1 MHCKVL
7 VMIKII
13 KILVLSCVFVA
24 NLHAALY
31 QNFDGGQPDNV
42 WYLGDGGE
50 NCVSI
55 RSNGKWHD
63 DSCFWKAKPFAC
75 YDGVQ
80 WGLTKATQN
89 LGSELTGGKSHN
101 QCQLLGKKFYFTAP
115 FNTYENERLRELV
128 QNSEAGEAWI
138 NIHDNDQ
145 EGVFKSNTNFR
156 YAEQPPYITRWAG
169 NNASNLDEPD
179 GNDEDCGS
187 MDKNGYWYDEPCDV
201 ESENEKRYLCK
212 NGGAWFITAAQ
223 GGSGRLY
230 TAETA
235 CREDTKAST
244 FSVVGSDTD
253 NVYVINQVS
262 GGMANGERVWINF
275 NDLLVEGDYQ
285 LNENQYFWNNNEPNG
300 NENGSEK
307 CVVAL
312 STGGS
317 WNDTS
322 CSAVRNYA
330 CYSQTKNQW
339 QSVPAAGSTEF
350 NLEEGLKTCQ
360 EYPDA
365 SHQFTFWTPKNSSQN
380 AQISSGSWLNLQWDT
395 PLNSWLENRGASHW
409 GSTALFDKDEDGFL
423 TNERTVPE
431 PNNGVFPAHAVQVPA
446 LNTASNEDCASQQ
459 ANGSWY
465 DLPCSGAMKFA
476 CYSSENSEDGGWRLT
491 GGQRNSTIYSGE
503 DACQALTKDHQY
515 HFIAPGTRQQQTDLA
530 QLANRVGVWVNAT
543 DRTDE
548 GKWRYSEFLTFW
560 AGEGLDPIANPEQP
574 EEDDNKDCAIAKG
587 SNSALWYVES
597 CSETHEY
604 LCKNG
609 DNWVLASAQSISGA
623 ASQSGQEACNSIGLF
638 LAPKSLAEQKTA
650 ATFIGTKDVWI
661 NASDVQVEDTWKI
674 NELQFWDQN
683 EPASTGDCAIMQKS
697 EPSPKVDGLWASD
710 DCEGIDRKFLCMD
723 TTNGEWVESIAV
735 DNMEHFGNG
744 QNACEAMNRI
754 IDGKPHEFIFAA
766 PNYTWENDAARNT
779 LGASSVWINGNDR
792 IDPDLW
798 VFNEFLYWS
807 GDALK
812 SPDNEANDCLVIN
825 GSGHWIDAACDGGP
839 HQVACFSGDGWYLSP
854 ESINVSNFSDAQRA
868 CNAIGIGYRFF
879 SPISAADNRNLRE
892 LVGDKTVWING
903 IDIAEEGTWVFNST
917 GLPTPNWASSEPNG
931 KAIKNCTF
939 VDSHGLWHADEC
951 SGTDSESRKVTCL
964 NASGGIGLT
973 TDTLMLTSNFDLAH
987 DRCVQTFGTGS
998 RFYAPI
1004 TFNGN
1009 EELRQMLS
1017 SNDEVWVNGSD
1028 DYIEARWALNIAPL
1042 ADYSTVINTNVD
1054 DVTNEADIDG
1064 CVSFDD
1070 VGVVTASPCLETRA
1084 VVCSNG
1090 YDWKISNSKVM
1101 LGTAGDNGALIRNA
1115 FGICQ
1120 QEFSGDYTF
1129 AVPSNSDVR
1138 SKWELS
1144 QALSLSGENSAWVNM
1159 ADWFIGTQFSRNM
1172 PYQNV
1177 ANNPSQPDTGCAY
1190 SDGITDGWLVAAEC
1204 DSIAA
1209 HFACFNSS
1217 DWKIAPANGTI
1228 EHPAKPQ
1235 EFVDAW
1241 DQSYGDLRCREYFGQ
1256 SYNFSAPI
1264 TPREDAKLKQ
1274 AINLLD
1280 NSDKNTW
1287 INYYSNRLW
1296 SGLNGQQWFADR
1308 INLSVVDGV
1317 QIDQGATTEDCGSIT
1332 RKSDKLILEDEV
1344 CSLAKNALCFDG
1356 TNWSKTAT
1364 PVQWNKASAR
1374 CGLELGEQHVFA
1386 IPRDSLER
1394 SQVLGDDDNDNSND
1408 LLGEDESLW
1417 VNYSDL
1423 SVENKWRANIPV
1435 RQWWADSEPT
1445 NRGNRDCVVMGGVGS
1460 GMTPGEWRSDYCDQ
1474 VFHQYA
1480 CKRGTAW
1487 QVVGLDGQESSEGGI
1502 WAQGF
1507 SSCRKI
1513 PDDGNGPWHFDFPED
1528 YFANLAT
1535 ATTIAEFDN
1544 QDAVLTSELTNTT
1557 AWLNLTDQYR
1567 EKDWQRGRQFNDWA
1581 AKFDFDDNQDCAF
1594 VDTVSDTVGGQAV
1607 QGSWQ
1612 PGLCFASDTP
1622 RQYACSNGLNWAVA
1636 DAVSPATGN
1645 NWIDG
1650 FAACAELQPTGTW
1663 VFSAPVTSFDNERL
1677 KAAIG
1682 KGSAWINL
1690 QDVGTDGDWAANL
1703 SKPNLPPIIK
1713 FVAVNHAAK
1722 VNEIT
1727 VAEQSAGHKINI
1739 EVIDPESSVAL
1750 TVVVTEESG
1759 NATITTTDSL
1769 PKICNL
1775 NCDFSFTY
1783 MASTAINTIKKTVF
1797 KIVAT
1802 DDAGLTTTT
1811 YFNSDVIP
1819 AIIAWYDFNDANRPN
1834 FDKTGNGNDANDV
1847 PELPYDFPPV
1857 NNGAIDFISGNE
1869 KMTVAGSKLDMPA
1882 NYAVALRIWAE
1893 ANDESDY
1900 NDFQIKYRGQEKCLD
1915 LPGEG
1920 ASAAEVGKP
1929 VSIYTCDNKDD
1940 QRWYYDEETK
1950 LIHSVEN
1957 TDVCLSHPDGA
1968 VSGARIKLSY
1978 CSNVNHAWTIT
1989 DGEIQSVVDPSL
2001 FIYADSFT
2009 NDEPVV
2015 LSTAATKWEMNKNY
2029 GRGILQKGPV
2039 ANQPLLTLGDKTSYL
2054 TYTVGEDSGTTAEA
2068 LKEEQWVNLVV
2079 NVEGTELTLFV
2090 DGVKESPV
2098 TLRAHSVKNTDDLI
2112 IGDIPSA
2119 LRSFIG
2125 RIDDVQVFSRPL
2137 TDAEVIDVLPEPP
2150 IGIVRFE
2157 SASIVRQEPQIES
2170 GSLASPIVVR
2180 RTDGSRG
2187 QLRARY
2193 KTREKSANE
2202 GDDYLGLLGNE
2213 AENLLVWQSD
2223 NEPLYLSPE
2232 YDLLPL
2238 ISSLP
2243 LENID
2248 SVELARAQPVF
2259 VAIDLSIPTEPKG
2272 VIWEQGGSGRGVM
2285 VGFNENHELVVRA
2298 GSGALL
2304 PNNETARLVKSR
2316 QYVLDNLVGK
2326 TGTLFVE
2333 INPAAN
2339 RHSIQAWFKEGG
2351 LFGESKV
2358 LSLGAS
2364 ASSNPFPSNE
2374 WQGGDPGMLGNRN
2387 SSLVLSEY
2395 STVKPFNARYIRNTI
2410 SGSVGSGNGGAHWVE
2425 IQAFDAAGNTNI
2437 AQGKTAITASDSFHT
2452 ESWAQPK
2459 EAITDGVV
2467 DSGQYVAVVGADN
2480 TPRWVQIDLGEIYSL
2495 SSVNVRHYYDDSRV
2509 YDNNITEYSED
2520 GSAWLTL
2527 ADFTASPY
2535 AETAAGR
2542 SMDLGAETPSFLYNG
2557 TITMARFYNQLAPN
2571 PLERIV
2577 ENAKL
2582 AKVVLLNEADFDRE
2596 PTERFDV
2603 ELINAEHQATS
2614 GGTWN
2619 THPEGTVGYLK
2630 QTEVKLLDYTKN
2642 PHGILQFSQDTY
2654 ECSEPYAGALNNSG
2668 SKDYGDGSR
2677 YYRNCSVEVQRL
2689 TGDQDIVTVEYGISP
2704 RRMSHVFSEANVK
2717 PGTDLLFPTT
2727 DHKLTFA
2734 TGVRTQ
2740 SISFTVIAEIGA
2752 ENLYES
2758 NEDFTLTLFNPVN
2771 TEGVD
2776 APWLGD
2782 PTQATV
2788 VSKDYAVGVIEMV
2801 NTEVTFEEPLAS
2813 EAISHIK
2820 TVNVKRASGTNGIS
2834 MVDVT
2839 LTADNIQSSD
2849 YDLVDSSGE
2858 VLSSQPR
2865 LTWGEGDDLPLP
2877 IFIKIYSDKYQEV
2890 IPRASGADCYADDDQ
2905 NRDCSTGESLLLTLT
2920 NVSGSAASVS
2930 TEKSTTRVY
2939 VQDNTAPA
2947 VVRFTDATMTLPP
2960 MSEVVTANTVDNGN
2974 GIFDDADIVSDNS
2987 VEVAIQRSNQF
2998 SEHAVWLYIRGV
3010 QDGAAIPA
3018 DFIGVNSAES
3028 PKDNRSRDD
3037 HDAWLENDLIRDG
3050 RVPGEYRYLWVL
3062 PKGNSSTGANTN
3074 IASLAS
3080 LSTDIDTWYFNGGN
3094 VTESGTPGISAS
3106 QLAAITDGNTSVG
3119 DPGDYQVHPQLADNK
3134 SIVFAWSDIYLGG
3147 NVKIYNRAGCCGDRI
3162 DGSQLEFSLGG
3173 EVIYISVINSS
3184 TGEITITIPD
3194 GVQFDRMELIFSG
3207 DSQNFREIEVNSK
3220 LPVDQPAVHKISINI
3235 YDNDRTNTQNR
3246 NLEFSIEAASV
3257 RDAKVIDLGEEGSNA
3272 AADFADIQI
3281 TDENLPPEFIGDTA
3295 EYLWPVSYGPG
3306 MTIPDS
3312 SASASSTAVP
3322 LIGARAPDR
3331 DWINVKYNVA
3341 AVHAA
3346 SEDTQNTNAYAPT
3359 YWLKDEEAF
3368 PNIQQD
3374 VNGIPT
3380 TLKTEAIW
3388 QTPVIGTI
3396 IPVPERDIV
3405 VRSAENGIETEHVVE
3420 KKITVQF
3427 KPNWKRLGIDDVECV
3442 YRSGTSLRW
3451 NYGGSCGDTDDYYWA
3466 AIPQGSTPTNTYQLI
3481 NKGNN
3486 LCLYKNSGS
3495 GEAGFRE
3502 CQGGVEEFWYF
3513 ETGGESLIRYDN
3525 DGQRRF
3531 LCGFVGGSL
3540 RLRTG
3545 GFGSGCSWDNVYWK

>member
-1 MHCKVL
+1 
-7 VMIKII
+7 MIKII
-13 KILVLSCVFVA
+13 KILALSLAFIA
-24 NLHAALY
+24 SADAAVY
-31 QNFDGGQPDNV
+31 QNFAGGQPDDV
-42 WYLGDGGE
+42 WHLGDGGE
-50 NCVSI
+50 HCVSI
-55 RSNGKWHD
+55 RSDGKWRD
-63 DSCFWKAKPFAC
+63 DSCFWRSKPFAC
-75 YDGVQ
+75 YDGVN
-80 WGLTKATQN
+80 WAVTGDSQN
-89 LGSELTGGKSHN
+89 LGSEPTGGKPHAK
-101 QCQLLGKKFYFTAP
+101 CQLLGKKFYFTAP
-115 FNTYENERLRELV
+115 FNAYENGRLTTLV

-145 EGVFKSNTNFR
+145 ENVFKSNTGFR
-156 YAEQPPYITRWAG
+156 FAEQPPYITRWAG
-169 NNASNLDEPD
+169 SNEFSLDEPD

-187 MDKNGYWYDEPCDV
+187 MDKDGYWYDEPCDV
-201 ESENEKRYLCK
+201 EPENQKRYLCK
-212 NGGAWFITAAQ
+212 NGGTWFISAAQ

-230 TAETA
+230 TAEVA
-235 CREDTKAST
+235 CRQDTKASS
-244 FSVVGSDTD
+244 FSAPGSDTE
-253 NVYVINQVS
+253 NESVRNTIR

-285 LNENQYFWNNNEPNG
+285 FNENQYFWNGGEPNG
-300 NENGSEK
+300 NISGSEE
-307 CVVAL
+307 CVVGL
-312 STGGS
+312 GS
-317 WNDTS
+317 GLWNDTS
-322 CSAVRNYA
+322 CTGTRSYA
-330 CYSQTKNQW
+330 CYRQTTNSW
-339 QSVPAAGSTEF
+339 NTASVSGSTEYNF
-350 NLEEGLKTCQ
+350 EEGVKACHEL
-360 EYPDA
+360 DGA
-365 SHQFTFWTPKNSSQN
+365 SHQYTFWAPKDSDQ
-380 AQISSGSWLNLQWDT
+380 ASGGYSGLWLNLQWDT
-395 PLNSWLENRGASHW
+395 SANSWLENRGASHW
-409 GSTALFDKDEDGFL
+409 GATIVSDKDEDGFV
-423 TNERTVPE
+423 TNERSVRE
-431 PNNGVFPAHAVQVPA
+431 PNNGVFPAHAVQIPA

-459 ANGSWY
+459 ANGTWY

-476 CYSSENSEDGGWRLT
+476 CYSAESSENGGWRLT
-491 GGQRNSTIYSGE
+491 GGQRNATIYSGE
-503 DACQALTKDHQY
+503 NACQALTKDHQY
-515 HFIAPGTRQQQTDLA
+515 HFIAPGSRQQLTDLA

-560 AGEGLDPIANPEQP
+560 AGEGLDSIANPEQP
-574 EEDDNKDCAIAKG
+574 EKDENKDCAIAKG
-587 SNSALWYVES
+587 SDSALWYAES

-609 DNWVLASAQSISGA
+609 ESWVLAGANSIGGA
-623 ASQSGQEACNSIGLF
+623 SPLSGQEACNSIGLF
-638 LAPKSLAEQKTA
+638 LAPNSLAEQKAVA
-650 ATFIGTKDVWI
+650 AFIGIKDVWI
-661 NASDVQVEDTWKI
+661 NASDVQIEETWKI

-683 EPASTGDCAIMQKS
+683 EPTSAGDCAIMQKS

-710 DCEGIDRKFLCMD
+710 NCKGVDRKFLCLD
-723 TTNGEWVESIAV
+723 TTNGEWVESIEV
-735 DNMEHFGNG
+735 GNMEHFGNG

-754 IDGKPHEFIFAA
+754 IDGKTHEFIFAA

-779 LGASSVWINGNDR
+779 IGNASVWINGNDR
-792 IDPDLW
+792 IDSDVW

-807 GDALK
+807 GNALK
-812 SPDNEANDCLVIN
+812 TPDNETNDCLVIN

-868 CNAIGIGYRFF
+868 CNEIGVGYRFF
-879 SPISAADNRNLRE
+879 SPISAADNRDLRG
-892 LVGDKTVWING
+892 LVGGKTVWING

-917 GLPTPNWASSEPNG
+917 GLPTPNWASSEPSG
-931 KAIKNCTF
+931 KTSKNCTF
-939 VDSHGLWHADEC
+939 VDSNGLWYADEC
-951 SGTDSESRKVTCL
+951 SGAGSESRKATCL
-964 NASGGIGLT
+964 NESGDIGLT
-973 TDTLMLTSNFDLAH
+973 TNTLMLTSNFDVAH
-987 DRCVQTFGTGS
+987 DECVQTFGVGS
-998 RFYAPI
+998 KFYAPI
-1004 TFNGN
+1004 TFNEN

-1017 SNDEVWVNGSD
+1017 PDDEVWVNGSD
-1028 DYIEARWALNIAPL
+1028 NYTEARWALNIAPL
-1042 ADYSTVINTNVD
+1042 ADYSAVINSVGT
-1054 DVTNEADIDG
+1054 DVTSSAGIDG
-1064 CVSFDD
+1064 CVSYDD
-1070 VGVVTASPCLETRA
+1070 AGVVSATSCLENRA
-1084 VVCSNG
+1084 VVCGNG
-1090 YDWKISNSKVM
+1090 YEWKISNGKVA
-1101 LGTAGDNGALIRNA
+1101 LGTADDNGALIRNA
-1115 FGICQ
+1115 FGMCQ

-1129 AVPSNSDVR
+1129 AVPSNTDSE

-1144 QALSLSGENSAWVNM
+1144 QALALSGKVSAWVNM
-1159 ADWFIGTQFSRNM
+1159 ADWFLKTQFSSNM
-1172 PYQNV
+1172 PYQNI
-1177 ANNPSQPDTGCAY
+1177 ANTPAQPGTGCAY
-1190 SDGITDGWLVAAEC
+1190 SDGITDGWLVAEVC

-1209 HFACFNSS
+1209 HFACFNGS

-1228 EHPAKPQ
+1228 ENPAKPQ
-1235 EFVDAW
+1235 DYIDAW

-1264 TPREDAKLKQ
+1264 TPSEDTRLKQ
-1274 AINLLD
+1274 AINRLD
-1280 NSDKNTW
+1280 NADKKTW

-1296 SGLNGQQWFADR
+1296 DGLNGQQWFADR
-1308 INLSVVDGV
+1308 INLNIVDDV
-1317 QIDQGATTEDCGSIT
+1317 ELDQGATTEDCASI
-1332 RKSDKLILEDEV
+1332 SYLEVENTGIYKYYLRDEV
-1344 CSLAKNALCFDG
+1344 CSNVKNALCFDG
-1356 TNWSKTAT
+1356 TTWSKTTT
-1364 PVQWNKASAR
+1364 PTQWNKASAQ

-1394 SQVLGDDDNDNSND
+1394 SFVED
-1408 LLGEDESLW
+1408 LFTEDESLW

-1487 QVVGLDGQESSEGGI
+1487 RVVGLDGQASSEGGI

-1507 SSCRKI
+1507 SSCKKI
-1513 PDDGNGPWHFDFPED
+1513 PDDGNGTWHFDFPED
-1528 YFANLAT
+1528 YFANLAA
-1535 ATTIAEFDN
+1535 ATTIAAGTGDDKDFDN
-1544 QDAVLTSELTNTT
+1544 QDTVLTSELTNTT

-1581 AKFDFDDNQDCAF
+1581 AKFAFDDNKDCAF
-1594 VDTVSDTVGGQAV
+1594 VDTVADSVGGQAV
-1607 QGSWQ
+1607 KGSWQ

-1650 FAACAELQPTGTW
+1650 FAACEELQPAGSW

-1677 KAAIG
+1677 KAAVG
-1682 KGSAWINL
+1682 KGSVWINL

-1713 FVAVNHAAK
+1713 FAAVNNGAK
-1722 VNEIT
+1722 INEIS
-1727 VAEQSAGHKINI
+1727 VAEQTAGHSINI
-1739 EVIDPESSVAL
+1739 EVIDPESSVSL

-1759 NATITTTDSL
+1759 NATITSTDTL
-1769 PKICNL
+1769 TEICNL
-1775 NCDFSFTY
+1775 NCNFSFTY
-1783 MASTAINTIKKTVF
+1783 TASTAINTVKKTNF

-1857 NNGAIDFISGNE
+1857 KDGAIDFSSGDE
-1869 KMTVAGSKLDMPA
+1869 KMTVDGGVTKLNLPKD
-1882 NYAVALRIWAE
+1882 YAVALRIWSQ
-1893 ANDESDY
+1893 ANDESEY
-1900 NDFQIKYRGQEKCLD
+1900 QDFQIKFSGQEQCLD
-1915 LPGEG
+1915 LPGTG
-1920 ASAAEVGKP
+1920 STAAQVGNS
-1929 VSIYTCDNKDD
+1929 VSIYACGD
-1940 QRWYYDEETK
+1940 QSDQHWYYDENTK
-1950 LIHSVEN
+1950 LIHSVAN
-1957 TDVCLSHPDGA
+1957 NDVCLSHPDGA
-1968 VSGARIKLSY
+1968 VSGSRIKLSY
-1978 CSNVNHAWTIT
+1978 CSNVNHGWTIT
-1989 DGEIQSVVDPSL
+1989 NGEIQSVVNPSL

-2015 LSTAATKWEMNKNY
+2015 LSSTATKWSINKNY
-2029 GRGILQKGPV
+2029 GRGVLQKGPV

-2090 DGVKESPV
+2090 DGIKEPPV
-2098 TLRAHSVKNTDDLI
+2098 TLTTAAVANNDDLI

-2137 TDAEVIDVLPEPP
+2137 TDAEVIEVLPEPP
-2150 IGIVRFE
+2150 IGIVQFE
-2157 SASIVRQEPQIES
+2157 SASIVRQEPQVEN

-2193 KTREKSANE
+2193 KTVEKSANE
-2202 GDDYLGLLGNE
+2202 GDDYIGLLGNE
-2213 AENLLVWQSD
+2213 PTNLLVWQSD
-2223 NEPLYLSPE
+2223 NDPLYLSPE

-2248 SVELARAQPVF
+2248 SVELARTQPVF
-2259 VAIDLSIPTEPKG
+2259 VAIDLSIPAEPKG
-2272 VIWEQGGSGRGVM
+2272 VVWEQGGSGRGVM
-2285 VGFNENHELVVRA
+2285 VGFNENYELVVRA

-2304 PNNETARLVKSR
+2304 PNNDTARLVKSK
-2316 QYVLDNLVGK
+2316 QYVQNNLVGK

-2358 LSLGAS
+2358 LSLGAN

-2395 STVKPFNARYIRNTI
+2395 STVKPFKAQYIRNTV
-2410 SGSVGSGNGGAHWVE
+2410 SGSVGSGFGGAHWVE

-2520 GSAWLTL
+2520 GSVWSTL

-2571 PLERIV
+2571 PLERVV

-2582 AKVVLLNEADFDRE
+2582 AKVVLLNEAGFDRE

-2603 ELINAEHQATS
+2603 ELVSAEHQATS
-2614 GGTWN
+2614 GGTWDA
-2619 THPEGTVGYLK
+2619 HPEGTTGYLK

-2654 ECSEPYAGALNNSG
+2654 QCSEPYAGAGNNSG
-2668 SKDYGDGSR
+2668 SKDYGDGIR
-2677 YYRNCSVEVQRL
+2677 FYRNCSVEVQRL
-2689 TGDQDIVTVEYGISP
+2689 TGDQDIITVEYGISP
-2704 RRMSHVFSEANVK
+2704 RRMSHVFTEADVK

-2740 SISFTVIAEIGA
+2740 SINFTVIAEIGA

-2771 TEGVD
+2771 TEGGD

-2788 VSKDYAVGVIEMV
+2788 VSDDYAVGVIEMV
-2801 NTEVTFEEPLAS
+2801 NSEVSFEEPLAS
-2813 EAISHIK
+2813 EAISHIR
-2820 TVNVKRASGTNGIS
+2820 TVNVRRASGTNGIS

-2849 YDLVDSSGE
+2849 YDLVDAAGT

-2865 LTWGEGDDLPLP
+2865 LTWGEGDDQPLP

-2905 NRDCSTGESLLLTLT
+2905 NRDCSTGESLLLTLS

-2930 TEKSTTRVY
+2930 STKNTTRVY

-2947 VVRFTDATMTLPP
+2947 VVRFTDATMNLSS
-2960 MSEVVTANTVDNGN
+2960 MSEVVTANTVDVDGSGTFNG
-2974 GIFDDADIVSDNS
+2974 GDTVSDNS
-2987 VEVAIQRSNQF
+2987 VEVSIQRSNQF

-3062 PKGNSSTGANTN
+3062 PKGNSSTGTNTN
-3074 IASLAS
+3074 IASLAT

-3094 VTESGTPGISAS
+3094 VIESGTPGISAS

-3147 NVKIYNRAGCCGDRI
+3147 NVKIYNRTGCCGDRI

-3173 EVIYISVINSS
+3173 EVMHQSVINSS
-3184 TGEITITIPD
+3184 ASEITMTIPD
-3194 GVQFDRMELIFSG
+3194 GVQFDRIELIFSG

-3220 LPVDQPAVHKISINI
+3220 LPIDQPAVHKININI
-3235 YDNDRTNTQNR
+3235 YDNARTDAQNR
-3246 NLEFSIEAASV
+3246 NLEFSIEAASI
-3257 RDAKVIDLGEEGSNA
+3257 RDARVIDLGEEGSNA
-3272 AADFADIQI
+3272 AADFADVQI
-3281 TDENLPPEFIGDTA
+3281 TDENLPPEFNSATTNDF
-3295 EYLWPVSYGPG
+3295 LWPMSFGGG
-3306 MTIPDS
+3306 MSITSIGQRELS
-3312 SASASSTAVP
+3312 SITG
-3322 LIGARAPDR
+3322 LDR
-3331 DWINVKYNVA
+3331 DWLNVRYTTKAIDSNVVIDNQVHPHYNLLNLSSSGNRSESINGT
-3341 AVHAA
+3341 
-3346 SEDTQNTNAYAPT
+3346 S
-3359 YWLKDEEAF
+3359 
-3368 PNIQQD
+3368 
-3374 VNGIPT
+3374 T
-3380 TLKTEAIW
+3380 TLTNDSIW
-3388 QTPVIGTI
+3388 GAPYIQSVHGSL
-3396 IPVPERDIV
+3396 PVPTRQVKIT
-3405 VRSAENGIETEHVVE
+3405 SIENGTEKNLSVDKV
-3420 KKITVQF
+3420 ISINF
-3427 KPNWKRLGIDDVECV
+3427 RPNWYRIVIATDNECMFKDGGGVTWGWGGIRNCD
-3442 YRSGTSLRW
+3442 
-3451 NYGGSCGDTDDYYWA
+3451 GSDEMYWA
-3466 AIPQGSTPTNTYQLI
+3466 VIPQGTTPQTYQLI
-3481 NKGNN
+3481 NKSGGQ
-3486 LCLYKNSGS
+3486 CLYKNSGN
-3495 GEAGFRE
+3495 GDPGFRN
-3502 CQGGVEEFWYF
+3502 CQGGAAEQWIL
-3513 ETGGESLIRYDN
+3513 TGSTPALRKRDAGTSGTERYV
-3525 DGQRRF
+3525 
-3531 LCGFVGGSL
+3531 CGAIGGGVSVRSSCGVGW
-3540 RLRTG
+3540 
-3545 GFGSGCSWDNVYWK
+3545 WDNTRWRP